1 MLSPKN
7 ITWYSNFKVCLLIKI
22 YNEVGQTFLSD
33 QRWFTSKNSYWK
45 EIYRLFIIH
54 LQTVN
59 RSKNLGFLKKKGS
72 KTMTSIYLI
81 QLWNFW
87 NSNANSQDSKVFFSN
102 MSFIHWKKRIILVK
116 ENVMYKENPE
126 DGAII

>member
-1 MLSPKN
+1 
-7 ITWYSNFKVCLLIKI
+7 
-22 YNEVGQTFLSD
+22 
-33 QRWFTSKNSYWK
+33 
-45 EIYRLFIIH
+45 
-54 LQTVN
+54 
-59 RSKNLGFLKKKGS
+59 
-72 KTMTSIYLI
+72 MTSIYLI

-102 MSFIHWKKRIILVK
+102 MNFIHWKKRIILVK